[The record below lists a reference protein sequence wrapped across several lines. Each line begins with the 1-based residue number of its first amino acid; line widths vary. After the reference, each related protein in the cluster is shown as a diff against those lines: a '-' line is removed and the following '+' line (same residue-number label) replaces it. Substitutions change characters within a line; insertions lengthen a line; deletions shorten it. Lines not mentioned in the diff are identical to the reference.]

1 MRYASDQEL
10 DVGLAM
16 VHQEIADLRLMIM
29 RSWTTS
35 AAQRLQQRLDLAT
48 EELDMIERE
57 QLRREGL
64 REYAM
69 C

>member
-10 DVGLAM
+10 DVGLAR
-16 VHQEIADLRLMIM
+16 VHQEIADLRLRIM
-29 RSWTTS
+29 RSWTTEGS
-35 AAQRLQQRLDLAT
+35 QRLQRKLDLAT